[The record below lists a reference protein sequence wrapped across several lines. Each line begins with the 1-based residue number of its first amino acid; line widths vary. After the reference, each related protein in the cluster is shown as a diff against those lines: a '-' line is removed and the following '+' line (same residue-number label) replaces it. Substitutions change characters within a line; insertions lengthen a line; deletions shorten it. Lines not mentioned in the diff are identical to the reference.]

1 MKSLISLISKKSC
14 FDIQCHCVLS
24 EENVLGGN
32 GFYLFIF
39 SGYVMC
45 SVYIFGGLIFIL
57 SQRVFIYV
65 VLQITS
71 SILF

>member
-1 MKSLISLISKKSC
+1 MKSLISLITKKSC

-39 SGYVMC
+39 SDMLCALYTFLVA
-45 SVYIFGGLIFIL
+45 
-57 SQRVFIYV
+57 
-65 VLQITS
+65 
-71 SILF
+71 